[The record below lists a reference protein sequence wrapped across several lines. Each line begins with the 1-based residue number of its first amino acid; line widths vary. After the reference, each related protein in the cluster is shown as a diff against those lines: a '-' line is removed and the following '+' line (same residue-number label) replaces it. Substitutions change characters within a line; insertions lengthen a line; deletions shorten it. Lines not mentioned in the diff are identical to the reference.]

1 MNPWM
6 PSCAGSKG
14 NPSSGSTC
22 RKWLPRPSSARGG
35 LPAVRKHSQ
44 GKCPFAVAPV
54 SSWPNRPSTDA
65 PVDRQS
71 TQREFTEA
79 TGGCER
85 RQARAYSTAN
95 RLEGRQWVRRLAGP
109 VCKTGCRQ
117 LSGRTAFSHVLGCVT
132 KEKHRNGGLHSRSE
146 GCRDT
151 HPVLLRSER
160 TPSGPAHGS
169 LHTASGSHR
178 SPRALGKA
186 GM

>member
-44 GKCPFAVAPV
+44 GECPFAVAPV
-54 SSWPNRPSTDA
+54 SSWPIWPSTDA
-65 PVDRQS
+65 RVDRQS
-71 TQREFTEA
+71 TGRSPVGTALGVSGVQDRIPA
-79 TGGCER
+79 TLGTHSFLTR
-85 RQARAYSTAN
+85 AR
-95 RLEGRQWVRRLAGP
+95 VRDQGKASE
-109 VCKTGCRQ
+109 C
-117 LSGRTAFSHVLGCVT
+117 S
-132 KEKHRNGGLHSRSE
+132 LHSRSE
-146 GCRDT
+146 GCMDT
-151 HPVLLRSER
+151 HPVLLRWER